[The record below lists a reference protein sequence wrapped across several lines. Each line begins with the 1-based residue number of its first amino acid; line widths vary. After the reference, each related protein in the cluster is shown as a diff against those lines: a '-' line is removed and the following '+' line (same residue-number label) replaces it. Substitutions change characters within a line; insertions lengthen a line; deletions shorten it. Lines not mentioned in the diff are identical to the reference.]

1 VVAFR
6 CDLAIL
12 TSSSAS
18 RQLQILLKQLRSLHR
33 FTHKHNWTVL
43 NYAKKEELA
52 AYHAAACSIMNAIRR
67 LRADVDEQIVKHEA
81 APCNQILQKVK
92 PLPQE
97 LRDMIYGFIFQDS
110 AARLLAEEDEKFEC
124 YVDACLESGNTRR
137 IPYRYLLEP
146 DYFVDDAVIR
156 ENLARGWFETTKF
169 GIMDPSIMNSF
180 LLQFPWSTGLQPLSL
195 LHHVTLVIFL
205 ESDTVDHTGY
215 LERFK
220 SLLLLDKAHTKITI
234 CVNDLIYYPNFR
246 DAKVLPLRAYA
257 QSAAYLF
264 PDLVELRRKGYKVT
278 VRSERGLEFL
288 VEPEETTVEG
298 WTKKFE
304 AAVEEARIKFWKEEY
319 SGHYPDWDDMQDK
332 MEDASQKYISDSSQ
346 HYFSGDLQD
355 DDSDES
361 REDESDGSQEDD
373 MDESEG

>member
-1 VVAFR
+1 
-6 CDLAIL
+6 
-12 TSSSAS
+12 
-18 RQLQILLKQLRSLHR
+18 
-33 FTHKHNWTVL
+33 
-43 NYAKKEELA
+43 
-52 AYHAAACSIMNAIRR
+52 MNAIRR

-156 ENLARGWFETTKF
+156 ENLARG
-169 GIMDPSIMNSF
+169 
-180 LLQFPWSTGLQPLSL
+180 L

-205 ESDTVDHTGY
+205 ETDTVDHTGY